1 MSNLILHKQHLNHFT
16 LFCYIIVEIPKCRK
30 SDPQINQCI
39 KNAVNKLKPFI
50 SVGAPELGLPPG
62 EPLKIDS
69 IGLDNNAGNIRI
81 KGTFSNLVISGI
93 SNFTIRD
100 LRTDVKVRV
109 TKIP

>member
-1 MSNLILHKQHLNHFT
+1 MKHNNFNVVVFNVS
-16 LFCYIIVEIPKCRK
+16 LFLLLVRSVEIPQCSK

-39 KNAVNKLKPFI
+39 KSAVNKLKPYI
-50 SVGAPELGLPPG
+50 SVGVAELGLPPG

-100 LRTDVKVRV
+100 LRTDVKV
-109 TKIP
+109 